1 MEAQTAVRNR
11 PSRADIEPAA
21 LELVRRHG
29 AQIMATARRYALTPE
44 DAEDAYQRGLE
55 ILLTKAPSTS
65 EDDLVPWLKTVV
77 KHEAFALRRQRERHG
92 MPTEHDALA
101 APAVAD

>member
-1 MEAQTAVRNR
+1 MGAIDTTMRTR
-11 PSRADIEPAA
+11 PPRAEVDPAA
-21 LELVRRHG
+21 LDLIQRHG
-29 AQIMATARRYALTPE
+29 AQIMSTARRYSDTPE

-77 KHEAFALRRQRERHG
+77 KHEAFAVRRQRCRPIVARCRRVKSRRRH
-92 MPTEHDALA
+92 
-101 APAVAD
+101 